1 MRGLPNI
8 KYRRIGRFYKLLI
21 RLGGK
26 HLMMTFDTINLYFMT
41 NNTHNHEI
49 CLESIRQLEQE
60 LDYLNKQYT
69 ITNA

>member
-1 MRGLPNI
+1 MAL
-8 KYRRIGRFYKLLI
+8 KL
-21 RLGGK
+21 
-26 HLMMTFDTINLYFMT
+26 LMMTFDTINLYFMT